1 MVLAASVGMRNA
13 AAAPP
18 APNAGPQGGVVV
30 GGAVTI
36 ANPNAQNTTVTQ
48 GTQRG
53 AVDWQSFNVGA
64 QHTVTFNQPSSKAIT
79 LNKVVGPDP
88 SQIAGKITANGQIV
102 LMNQSGVAFSE
113 GSQVNAAGL
122 VVTTSG
128 ISAENTRKFIA
139 GGSLAMDQAPKP
151 GAQIVNEGNLTVAEG
166 GLAALVAPSV
176 ANKGGI
182 RAKLGKVILAGGEKH
197 TIDLYGDGLLSID
210 VTQQVHQATVGPDG
224 KPVTALVTNTGTIVA
239 DGGTV
244 LLTAKAVDGIVQ
256 TLVSA
261 GGTIQANSVGARTG
275 TVVVQGR
282 GGDVRVD
289 GKISVA
295 GASAGEK
302 GGQVAVNATG
312 TVTIGSAARID
323 ASGQAGGGVVALGTT
338 LARAKGGASVTP
350 KLTAAKT
357 TIEAGS
363 RISADA
369 TVKGDGGKV
378 TVLST
383 QSTQMAGAIS
393 AKGAGP
399 GGNGGFAEVSGASGF
414 SLTGTVDL
422 AAPGGQVGTLLI
434 DPYDLVLSNSQP
446 VGSMPITVP
455 APSGGTSTVL
465 ATDPPPDS
473 MAWLDLAVLN
483 ASSANVVLQTAHD
496 LSLVYTLG
504 QANAVSLGANA
515 LTLQAGN
522 NLSVDRGITISA
534 SALTL
539 ASGYNFP
546 TSMASNAGGILLGST
561 IGAPAGTAPTTIH
574 ASTVTLLGGTG
585 GVSLTDSVIGSALT
599 PASTLDVNS
608 TAGGVSQSAGG
619 AIYANTLTSTSSG
632 GVGGALNLIGLNNQI
647 QTLQAL
653 KAGTDFTLNDSGSL
667 TVATGVVIGGT
678 ANTGIAANGTL
689 TVNGAVTGAH
699 VDLRAGDIVVD
710 GSVTASGIPLAS
722 VLLTTVDPLANVTAS
737 YFGPG
742 APSLS
747 PGAGT
752 VTLGTAAT
760 VSATGIIAGKIGTS
774 LVNEGTIQTTDPI
787 LGRIV
792 FIAGGDISETNK
804 SATIDTANFAA
815 LAGSTFAGTKS
826 ASGGSIDLV
835 GGTGANKINTLG
847 TISAWSADGLS
858 GGNIDI
864 LVSPPGSTLT
874 LANNI
879 TADGILRLIS
889 SSGVTQHAGT
899 TISAGR
905 AGSGATPAIDLVA
918 TGGDFLQANTAGI
931 QATAAGG
938 WARIQASGSLQL
950 AGGVQTDAT
959 TGQVS
964 LISGTTIMQTGTL
977 TTGLLTGSAVGST
990 SLIGATPASNQIAG
1004 LGSFTADGFSLNDGA
1019 ALSVSGALHGGAS
1032 ATLADSSGL
1041 TVSGSVGAG
1050 AISLTGTSLT
1060 IQGTVSDGGAGTVA
1074 LFATGGGITES
1085 GTLVAGTLSGSST
1098 DAASLGQ
1105 ASNKVATLAGFTVSS
1120 GNFALADGAALTV
1133 TGAVQVTS
1141 GNTLSFAADHF
1152 TIGALGTISAPGGQV
1167 ELGPLTSG
1175 QNLTVGSTTFAQISA
1190 ESIRIGQSI
1199 PGGSIRAASIDFDGN
1214 VIFSGT
1220 LDVVASGSV
1229 TQSAGFLNV
1238 GALSGSSNGAS
1249 FVQAGNT
1256 IPVING
1262 YDAGIGLFAVHDQSA
1277 LVVTG
1282 SVLGSG
1288 IQLATNAGLTLSGV
1302 LSAGGAGTVDLSATS
1317 VIQTSGRV
1325 VAGSLISTS
1334 GVSGSVL
1341 LTQAAN
1347 QVAGLGSFTTKTGF
1361 TLVDGQALTVSGAV
1375 SDGHSV
1381 VLSDAGFALVVA
1393 SGGSVSAPVVSLTG
1407 DSLNIAGSVTGPTS
1421 VGLNAGAGGITESG
1435 TVMSGSLSGS
1445 SVGDVS
1451 LAQASNKIATLAGFT
1466 VSSGS
1471 FLLADASALT
1481 VSSPLQVGS
1490 GKTLSFAVDD
1500 FTIGAAGMLVAPSG
1514 LVELGPLTIGHSL
1527 AVGSSSLGL
1536 IAASTV
1542 RFGQSIAGGGVKAA
1556 SIDVA
1561 GNVTSAGTLDLV
1573 ASGPITQSAG
1583 VLNVAALSGSS
1594 NGADFS
1600 QAGNNIAVLGNFD
1613 VGSGTFALRDL
1624 SDLSVNGNISG
1635 SGIRLTTGATLHLS
1649 GGLNAGASG
1658 TVDLS
1663 AADVMQT
1670 AGQIIAGSLISS
1682 GGVSGGVSLTQVNN
1696 QIASLGKFTTT
1707 TGFALD
1713 DTQSLVVN
1721 GGISDS
1727 QFVTLRDHGF
1737 ALTVATG
1744 NSVTAPVVTL
1754 SGDSL
1759 NIAGSVNGPT
1769 SVALGATHTIDIPG
1783 SFNGGAVSMNA
1794 GTGITETGSVT
1805 AATLSGSAGSASF
1818 NGTNHIASLD
1828 TFATKTGL
1836 ALTDSQ
1842 ALTVVGAVSDNASV
1856 TLNDAGFALAVGAGA
1871 SVVAPSV
1878 SLISSSINV
1887 TGNVTGPASVSLNSA
1902 GTIDIRGSVSGGD
1915 VTTTAGSN
1923 ITEPGSLTAAT
1934 LTGSAGSAELTGA
1947 NQIASVGNFSTG
1959 TDFTLT
1965 DGRSLTVI
1973 GTVTGNNV
1981 TFGVNGNMTDNG
1993 ALQASAI
2000 AASASGGIS
2009 VGGLA
2014 QGTSSVVLSAGNGI
2028 DVPGTVAGGTIALNA
2043 GSAVSVSGNLSGS
2056 TIDATGGNSFG
2067 EYGASITAATIR
2079 ATAPTLSLNGGSIL
2093 TGSTPVPGGTLTP
2106 GQIPDGSGQGL
2117 YLSADYLTQSGTT
2130 RVNGNGADG
2139 SIRVGARA
2147 GGAAVNANFND
2158 LQAASSKLFLVLGS
2172 GSASGAITTQGL
2184 EVAYSGSGGTS
2195 LSGSVN
2201 GRSGSA
2207 AATASFITPAVS
2219 GDYRINGC
2227 EIASAICTV
2236 GLAIRPP
2243 AVFLLTDL
2251 GFLQFASSSSS
2262 GSSLGSSSGG
2272 ARSATFSIFPVTDT
2286 GFDSSSDQDS
2296 NLDDLLPDIADR
2308 DF

>member
-1 MVLAASVGMRNA
+1 MA
-13 AAAPP
+13 
-18 APNAGPQGGVVV
+18 
-30 GGAVTI
+30 
-36 ANPNAQNTTVTQ
+36 
-48 GTQRG
+48 
-53 AVDWQSFNVGA
+53 
-64 QHTVTFNQPSSKAIT
+64 
-79 LNKVVGPDP
+79 
-88 SQIAGKITANGQIV
+88 
-102 LMNQSGVAFSE
+102 
-113 GSQVNAAGL
+113 
-122 VVTTSG
+122 
-128 ISAENTRKFIA
+128 
-139 GGSLAMDQAPKP
+139 
-151 GAQIVNEGNLTVAEG
+151 
-166 GLAALVAPSV
+166 
-176 ANKGGI
+176 
-182 RAKLGKVILAGGEKH
+182 
-197 TIDLYGDGLLSID
+197 
-210 VTQQVHQATVGPDG
+210 
-224 KPVTALVTNTGTIVA
+224 
-239 DGGTV
+239 
-244 LLTAKAVDGIVQ
+244 
-256 TLVSA
+256 
-261 GGTIQANSVGARTG
+261 
-275 TVVVQGR
+275 
-282 GGDVRVD
+282 
-289 GKISVA
+289 
-295 GASAGEK
+295 
-302 GGQVAVNATG
+302 
-312 TVTIGSAARID
+312 
-323 ASGQAGGGVVALGTT
+323 
-338 LARAKGGASVTP
+338 
-350 KLTAAKT
+350 LTAASTIAIPGSVSGGSVT
-357 TIEAGS
+357 TI
-363 RISADA
+363 
-369 TVKGDGGKV
+369 
-378 TVLST
+378 
-383 QSTQMAGAIS
+383 
-393 AKGAGP
+393 
-399 GGNGGFAEVSGASGF
+399 
-414 SLTGTVDL
+414 
-422 AAPGGQVGTLLI
+422 
-434 DPYDLVLSNSQP
+434 
-446 VGSMPITVP
+446 
-455 APSGGTSTVL
+455 
-465 ATDPPPDS
+465 
-473 MAWLDLAVLN
+473 
-483 ASSANVVLQTAHD
+483 
-496 LSLVYTLG
+496 
-504 QANAVSLGANA
+504 
-515 LTLQAGN
+515 
-522 NLSVDRGITISA
+522 
-534 SALTL
+534 
-539 ASGYNFP
+539 
-546 TSMASNAGGILLGST
+546 
-561 IGAPAGTAPTTIH
+561 
-574 ASTVTLLGGTG
+574 
-585 GVSLTDSVIGSALT
+585 
-599 PASTLDVNS
+599 
-608 TAGGVSQSAGG
+608 
-619 AIYANTLTSTSSG
+619 
-632 GVGGALNLIGLNNQI
+632 
-647 QTLQAL
+647 
-653 KAGTDFTLNDSGSL
+653 AGTDITE
-667 TVATGVVIGGT
+667 T
-678 ANTGIAANGTL
+678 GTL
-689 TVNGAVTGAH
+689 
-699 VDLRAGDIVVD
+699 
-710 GSVTASGIPLAS
+710 
-722 VLLTTVDPLANVTAS
+722 
-737 YFGPG
+737 
-742 APSLS
+742 
-747 PGAGT
+747 
-752 VTLGTAAT
+752 AAT
-760 VSATGIIAGKIGTS
+760 V
-774 LVNEGTIQTTDPI
+774 
-787 LGRIV
+787 LG
-792 FIAGGDISETNK
+792 GS
-804 SATIDTANFAA
+804 
-815 LAGSTFAGTKS
+815 AGS
-826 ASGGSIDLV
+826 AS
-835 GGTGANKINTLG
+835 
-847 TISAWSADGLS
+847 
-858 GGNIDI
+858 
-864 LVSPPGSTLT
+864 
-874 LANNI
+874 
-879 TADGILRLIS
+879 
-889 SSGVTQHAGT
+889 
-899 TISAGR
+899 
-905 AGSGATPAIDLVA
+905 
-918 TGGDFLQANTAGI
+918 F
-931 QATAAGG
+931 
-938 WARIQASGSLQL
+938 
-950 AGGVQTDAT
+950 
-959 TGQVS
+959 
-964 LISGTTIMQTGTL
+964 
-977 TTGLLTGSAVGST
+977 TGS
-990 SLIGATPASNQIAG
+990 
-1004 LGSFTADGFSLNDGA
+1004 
-1019 ALSVSGALHGGAS
+1019 
-1032 ATLADSSGL
+1032 
-1041 TVSGSVGAG
+1041 
-1050 AISLTGTSLT
+1050 
-1060 IQGTVSDGGAGTVA
+1060 
-1074 LFATGGGITES
+1074 
-1085 GTLVAGTLSGSST
+1085 
-1098 DAASLGQ
+1098 
-1105 ASNKVATLAGFTVSS
+1105 
-1120 GNFALADGAALTV
+1120 
-1133 TGAVQVTS
+1133 
-1141 GNTLSFAADHF
+1141 
-1152 TIGALGTISAPGGQV
+1152 
-1167 ELGPLTSG
+1167 
-1175 QNLTVGSTTFAQISA
+1175 
-1190 ESIRIGQSI
+1190 
-1199 PGGSIRAASIDFDGN
+1199 
-1214 VIFSGT
+1214 
-1220 LDVVASGSV
+1220 
-1229 TQSAGFLNV
+1229 
-1238 GALSGSSNGAS
+1238 
-1249 FVQAGNT
+1249 
-1256 IPVING
+1256 
-1262 YDAGIGLFAVHDQSA
+1262 
-1277 LVVTG
+1277 
-1282 SVLGSG
+1282 
-1288 IQLATNAGLTLSGV
+1288 
-1302 LSAGGAGTVDLSATS
+1302 
-1317 VIQTSGRV
+1317 
-1325 VAGSLISTS
+1325 
-1334 GVSGSVL
+1334 
-1341 LTQAAN
+1341 N